1 MTGAV
6 WWERSSAD
14 GAARTGILHTPHGDV
29 PTPAFMPV
37 GTRGAVRTLDTADLE
52 DLGTD
57 IVLANTYHLALR
69 PGADAV
75 AALGGLHRMTGWS
88 GPMLTDSGGFQVF
101 SLDPVVTEESL
112 RFRSTYDGST
122 FDLTPESSV
131 AVQEQLGADIAMA
144 LDVLVGL
151 PAPRHLVEEA
161 SEQTL
166 RWAERSARARS
177 RADQGL
183 FGIVQGGTELD
194 LRARSAAA
202 TAAIGFDGY
211 AIGGLAVGEAPE
223 ERNAAVEAV
232 VGELPDDATRYVM
245 GLGDTEGL
253 LDAVA
258 RGADMFDCVIPT
270 RLARHG
276 KVLHPDGDFS
286 VKLASWARSTEPLDP
301 ACACSTCRRYPR
313 GYLRHL
319 FAVGE
324 ATGPR
329 LVTIHNLH
337 YTLQLMRSVRTAIAA
352 GTFSELHAG
361 LVRRRRPPP
370 SPNGATDTDC
380 R

>member
-1 MTGAV
+1 MSRAV
-6 WWERSSAD
+6 WWERSS
-14 GAARTGILHTPHGDV
+14 GTARPDRD
-29 PTPAFMPV
+29 PAHPARRRAHAGV
-37 GTRGAVRTLDTADLE
+37 HAGGHPRRGAHPRHRQTWRTLGA
-52 DLGTD
+52 D
-57 IVLANTYHLALR
+57 IVLANTYHLVLR

-75 AALGGLHRMTGWS
+75 AALGGLHRMTGWT

-101 SLDPVVTEESL
+101 SLDPVVTEEGC
-112 RFRSTYDGST
+112 GSAPPT
-122 FDLTPESSV
+122 TGPPSPDARVVGGGT
-131 AVQEQLGADIAMA
+131 GAAGGGHRHGPRRA
-144 LDVLVGL
+144 GR
-151 PAPRHLVEEA
+151 PAGAAGTVVEEA

-166 RWAERSARARS
+166 RWAERSARART

-194 LRARSAAA
+194 LRARSAAG

-211 AIGGLAVGEAPE
+211 AIGGLAVGEPPE

-258 RGADMFDCVIPT
+258 RGADLFDCVIPT

-286 VKLASWARSTEPLDP
+286 VKLARWARSTEPLDT
-301 ACACSTCRRYPR
+301 ACACSTCARYPR

-324 ATGPR
+324 VERATTGDHPQPALHPAADAVDARRHRRRDLRRVARGP
-329 LVTIHNLH
+329 V
-337 YTLQLMRSVRTAIAA
+337 A
-352 GTFSELHAG
+352 
-361 LVRRRRPPP
+361 RRRRLRRRT
-370 SPNGATDTDC
+370 GH

>member
-1 MTGAV
+1 
-6 WWERSSAD
+6 
-14 GAARTGILHTPHGDV
+14 
-29 PTPAFMPV
+29 MPV
-37 GTRGAVRTLDTADLE
+37 GTRGTVRTLDTADLE
-52 DLGTD
+52 ALGAD

-101 SLDPVVTEESL
+101 TLDPVVTEEGL
-112 RFRSTYDGST
+112 RFRSTYDGSG
-122 FDLTPESSV
+122 FDMTPESAV
-131 AVQEQLGADIAMA
+131 AVQEQLGPDIAMA

-151 PAPRHLVEEA
+151 PAPRHLVTEA

-194 LRARSAAA
+194 LRARSAAR

-223 ERNAAVEAV
+223 ERNAAIEAV

-245 GLGDTEGL
+245 GLGDIEGL

-258 RGADMFDCVIPT
+258 RGADLFDCVIPT

-276 KVLHPDGDFS
+276 KVLHPEGDFS
-286 VKLASWARSTEPLDP
+286 IKLARWARSTEPLDP
-301 ACACSTCRRYPR
+301 SCACPTCRRYPR

-319 FAVGE
+319 FAVSE
-324 ATGPR
+324 TTGPR
-329 LVTIHNLH
+329 LLTIHNLH
-337 YTLQLMRSVRTAIAA
+337 YTLELLRSVRTAIAG
-352 GTFSELHAG
+352 GTFSALRAD
-361 LVRRRRPPP
+361 LVGRRLPPK
-370 SPNGATDTDC
+370 SARQTQL
-380 R
+380 

>member
-6 WWERSSAD
+6 WWERSSTD
-14 GAARTGILHTPHGDV
+14 GAARTGTLHTPHGDV

-52 DLGTD
+52 ALGAD

-75 AALGGLHRMTGWS
+75 AALGGLHRMTGWT

-101 SLDPVVTEESL
+101 SLDPIVTEEGV

-177 RADQGL
+177 
-183 FGIVQGGTELD
+183 
-194 LRARSAAA
+194 
-202 TAAIGFDGY
+202 
-211 AIGGLAVGEAPE
+211 P
-223 ERNAAVEAV
+223 
-232 VGELPDDATRYVM
+232 
-245 GLGDTEGL
+245 
-253 LDAVA
+253 
-258 RGADMFDCVIPT
+258 
-270 RLARHG
+270 
-276 KVLHPDGDFS
+276 
-286 VKLASWARSTEPLDP
+286 
-301 ACACSTCRRYPR
+301 RRP
-313 GYLRHL
+313 
-319 FAVGE
+319 
-324 ATGPR
+324 
-329 LVTIHNLH
+329 
-337 YTLQLMRSVRTAIAA
+337 
-352 GTFSELHAG
+352 G
-361 LVRRRRPPP
+361 LVRDRPGRDRARPEGTIGGGGPRRSGSTGTPSAGWRSGRLPRSATLPWRPSSASSPTTPP
-370 SPNGATDTDC
+370 AT
-380 R
+380 